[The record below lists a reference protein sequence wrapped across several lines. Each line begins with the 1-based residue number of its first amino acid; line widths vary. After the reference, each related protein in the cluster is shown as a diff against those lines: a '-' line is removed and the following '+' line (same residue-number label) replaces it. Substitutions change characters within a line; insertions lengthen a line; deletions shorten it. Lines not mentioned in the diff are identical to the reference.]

1 MESLFNK
8 KALLFN
14 SGYHANIG
22 ALSALSRLKNV
33 LFIADRSIHASHIDG
48 LKSFEKVAF
57 RRFLH
62 NDMQDLKKLLEQNA
76 NNFEAIFILTE
87 GLFSMEGDFAKIQSL
102 IALKEQ
108 FKNVYLY
115 ID

>member
-1 MESLFNK
+1 MRSSRVRSVKANIRHNLITAGTVERISAIFVESLFNK

-48 LKSFEKVAF
+48 LKSFESFGV
-57 RRFLH
+57 R
-62 NDMQDLKKLLEQNA
+62 
-76 NNFEAIFILTE
+76 
-87 GLFSMEGDFAKIQSL
+87 S
-102 IALKEQ
+102 
-108 FKNVYLY
+108 
-115 ID
+115 